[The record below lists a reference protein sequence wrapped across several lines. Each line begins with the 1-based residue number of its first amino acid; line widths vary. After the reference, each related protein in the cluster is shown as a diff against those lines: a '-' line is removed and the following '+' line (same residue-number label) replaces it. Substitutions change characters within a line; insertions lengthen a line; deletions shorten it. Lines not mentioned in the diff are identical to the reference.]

1 MSHRVEVSMSL
12 SVTTKG
18 SFALM
23 AAGGGL
29 GGTEA
34 ERLQRA
40 ANANLDKLIAAAS
53 RYGFD
58 VSDVSVSVR

>member
-1 MSHRVEVSMSL
+1 MSHSVEVTMSL
-12 SVTTKG
+12 SVTAKG
-18 SFALM
+18 TFALM

-34 ERLQRA
+34 ERLQKA
-40 ANANLDKLIAAAS
+40 ADANLDKLIAAAS

-58 VSDVSVSVR
+58 VSDVSVTIR